1 MNRTIAL
8 VAAIMVLLCALLIF
22 LGSRQ
27 EATGSAFPHA
37 SSSGSS
43 GSGQEETQ
51 TEPED
56 YPEPITATLAVC
68 GDIMSHTPQTND
80 AYNASTDT
88 YSYLPCFQFAQRW
101 IEGADFAVGNLE
113 TTLNGPPYSGYPA
126 FCAPDALAYDLK
138 TIGMDLVTTANNHS
152 MDKGFN
158 GVCRTLDVLD
168 EAGLQHV
175 GTYRTQEELDQA
187 NGVVVA
193 DVGGISVAFLGY
205 TYGTNGIPVADANW
219 YCINRFNTDY
229 MTDVSTLDTE
239 KLDRELAYARSLDT
253 DLIAVMIHWGIEYQT
268 TENSY
273 QDEVADYLIKNG
285 ADLILGSH
293 SHVPQ
298 PMMTRTVT
306 MDDGSTRS
314 AFVCYSL
321 GNFVSNQSPATVKVN
336 YTDVTAILQL
346 QLTKDF
352 EAGTTTVTDVSY
364 VPMLVLNRAAAR
376 RTSTWCWTST
386 GPWRAMRAETSPWS
400 PTPCTTSSST
410 PWRAATASWARTTT
424 SPTRPRQHRQR
435 RQRRRRPARK
445 RLRRRDSLS
454 IPQQTDDPHPAHN
467 RAGWGFPCCLSVTE
481 RPGGP
486 GPAFPRPPSGWPSW
500 RQSGGWCGSHRPFPR
515 S

>member
-175 GTYRTQEELDQA
+175 GTYRTQEELDKA

-364 VPMLVLNRAAAR
+364 VPMLVLNRGGGAADQYLVLDVHRAMEGYEGGDKSVVTDAVYSKLQYALEGCHGILGADYDIANKAAAA
-376 RTSTWCWTST
+376 
-386 GPWRAMRAETSPWS
+386 PAAETAPAE
-400 PTPCTTSSST
+400 TGQEE
-410 PWRAATASWARTTT
+410 AAAA
-424 SPTRPRQHRQR
+424 
-435 RQRRRRPARK
+435 
-445 RLRRRDSLS
+445 
-454 IPQQTDDPHPAHN
+454 
-467 RAGWGFPCCLSVTE
+467 
-481 RPGGP
+481 
-486 GPAFPRPPSGWPSW
+486 
-500 RQSGGWCGSHRPFPR
+500 
-515 S
+515 

>member
-1 MNRTIAL
+1 MNRSIAL
-8 VAAIMVLLCALLIF
+8 VAAVIVLLCALLIF
-22 LGSRQ
+22 LGTRQ
-27 EATGSAFPHA
+27 EAGP
-37 SSSGSS
+37 SGSMLHPA
-43 GSGQEETQ
+43 GSSAASQEET
-51 TEPED
+51 EPVD

-80 AYNASTDT
+80 AYDAATGT

-138 TIGMDLVTTANNHS
+138 TIGMDLVTTANNHA
-152 MDKGFN
+152 MDKGYN

-175 GTYRTQEELDQA
+175 GTYRTREELDQA

-205 TYGTNGIPVADANW
+205 TYGTNGIPVHDDNW

-229 MTDVSTLDTE
+229 MTDVSNLDTE

-268 TENSY
+268 TENAY

-314 AFVCYSL
+314 AFVCFSL

-336 YTDVTAILQL
+336 YTDTTAILEL

-352 EAGTTTVTDVSY
+352 EAGTTTVTDVTY
-364 VPMLVLNRAAAR
+364 VPMLVLNRGGGYADQYLILDVYRAMEGYQAGDKSVVTDSVYNKLLYALEGCHNIFGEQYDIGVKTAAA
-376 RTSTWCWTST
+376 
-386 GPWRAMRAETSPWS
+386 A
-400 PTPCTTSSST
+400 
-410 PWRAATASWARTTT
+410 
-424 SPTRPRQHRQR
+424 
-435 RQRRRRPARK
+435 
-445 RLRRRDSLS
+445 
-454 IPQQTDDPHPAHN
+454 QTDGAQETADA
-467 RAGWGFPCCLSVTE
+467 A
-481 RPGGP
+481 
-486 GPAFPRPPSGWPSW
+486 
-500 RQSGGWCGSHRPFPR
+500 
-515 S
+515 